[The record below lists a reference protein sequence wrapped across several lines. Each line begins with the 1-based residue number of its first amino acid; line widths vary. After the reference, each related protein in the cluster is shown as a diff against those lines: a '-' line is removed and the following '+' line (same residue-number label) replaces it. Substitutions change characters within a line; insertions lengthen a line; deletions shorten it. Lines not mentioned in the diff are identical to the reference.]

1 MDIKSNVSVN
11 VPVFLPFISF
21 MNTCIYIYFLK
32 KKMELVSAFY
42 NNIYSPTPGQ
52 THVENAA
59 NAARFFKKVFDHL
72 VDGVIGLTLRL

>member
-11 VPVFLPFISF
+11 VLVFLPFISF

-42 NNIYSPTPGQ
+42 NNIYSKTPGQ

-59 NAARFFKKVFDHL
+59 SAARFF
-72 VDGVIGLTLRL
+72 